1 MKNILNTNVF
11 IVGATRTPI
20 GKFQGYLSETP
31 VTELSNVAIS
41 GAIKKSGN
49 KPDEIDYVILGNM
62 LTAGVGMTPARQAA
76 VLAGLPVTTPAL
88 TVNNACASG
97 MQAVIIASQNIQ
109 LQECSTVLAGGME
122 NMSKSP
128 HILVNSRTGTRMGN
142 DLIVDTM
149 INDGLWCP
157 FENRHMGDSAEV
169 IAKKYSITREQ
180 QDAFAENSHLKALN
194 AKTNKY
200 FNNEITP
207 ITVTKKKS
215 TSVVS
220 DDEGPRK
227 DINLEKLNSLKAMFN
242 LGKTVTSGNA
252 SQISDGASAMVVC
265 NEKSVK
271 TNSGPIALIT
281 GYSYVANEPGLLF
294 DAPYKAVEDLLQKTG
309 GTISDFDLIEIN
321 EAFSAQVLANEK
333 KIGWDRDI
341 VNIHGGAIA
350 LGHPVGAS
358 GARIITTLIHALSLN
373 KLNHGLAIICHGGGG
388 AAAMSLELV

>member
-1 MKNILNTNVF
+1 
-11 IVGATRTPI
+11 
-20 GKFQGYLSETP
+20 
-31 VTELSNVAIS
+31 
-41 GAIKKSGN
+41 
-49 KPDEIDYVILGNM
+49 
-62 LTAGVGMTPARQAA
+62 
-76 VLAGLPVTTPAL
+76 
-88 TVNNACASG
+88 
-97 MQAVIIASQNIQ
+97 
-109 LQECSTVLAGGME
+109 
-122 NMSKSP
+122 MSKSP

-227 DINLEKLNSLKAMFN
+227 DINLEKLNSLKAVFN

-333 KIGWDRDI
+333 KIGWDIDI

-373 KLNHGLAIICHGGGG
+373 KLKHGLAIICHGGGG